1 MIFSGSVK
9 RRRMKDLK
17 LEIMKKT
24 INMNKSLVVLV
35 SILVLGACQD
45 VLDEVPSDKLSID
58 RLLNKN
64 AIVNFRSNSYGHL
77 NNSFNGNSAGQLL
90 EAYTDDAFRAGTT
103 ATLDWHG
110 GFLTPENN
118 IFANSIWRNNWAGI
132 RKTNLA
138 LLYLPQSRV
147 SKVLISDAEIE
158 RWMDEVK
165 VLRAWY
171 HFELIRN
178 FGPVPFVDE
187 VYGPDFTGWNDLTR
201 PTYEEISSILV
212 DELDDVITANRLPL
226 RYTAASEFDKIN
238 MALAH
243 ALKSRILLYNASA
256 LNNTSDD
263 QSKWQ
268 RAADATQAAIT
279 AISSE
284 YSLVDLSDYADL
296 FNEDNLT
303 LNSEIIYRA
312 SSNGTGTLNNQN
324 GVDLS
329 TLGSATQ
336 SDNAGA
342 VPTQELV
349 DSFELTDGTLPVA
362 DYTNAQH
369 TSATLNPGY
378 SENEGDDPYADRD
391 ARFYHA
397 IVYNGANYG
406 RVKGSNTDIF
416 VHTYE
421 GKPGTGFNNNPT
433 SQENADRRRSTTGY
447 YTRKFRSA
455 GYWGSSA
462 GGTNSYKIHFR
473 LAELYLNLAEAQA
486 QLGNISAAI
495 SALDV
500 VRERAGQPA
509 ISDVPGFQSNEQFLL
524 SRIRNERRVELCFE
538 GHRFYDQRRWD
549 ILSETN
555 GVVSGMRITSTG
567 GDAGPFTYIR
577 THVDVARNATS
588 DKYLVL
594 PIPTEEARRLTGLGQ
609 PAAWQ

>member
-1 MIFSGSVK
+1 
-9 RRRMKDLK
+9 
-17 LEIMKKT
+17 MKKT
-24 INMNKSLVVLV
+24 INIKKSLAVLF

-64 AIVNFRSNSYGHL
+64 TIANFRTNSYGHL
-77 NNSFNGNSAGQLL
+77 NNNFTGYSSGQLL

-138 LLYLPQSRV
+138 LLYLPQSKV
-147 SKVLISDAEIE
+147 SKVLISDAEIA

-171 HFELIRN
+171 HFELIKN
-178 FGPVPFVDE
+178 FGPIPFVDE
-187 VYGPDFTGWNDLTR
+187 AYGPDFTGWNDLTR

-212 DELDDVITANRLPL
+212 DELDGVITANRLPL
-226 RYTAASEFDKIN
+226 RYSSASEFDKVN

-268 RAADATQAAIT
+268 RAADAAQAAIT

-284 YSLVDLSDYADL
+284 YSLVALADYADL
-296 FNEDNLT
+296 FDDDELT
-303 LNSEIIYRA
+303 LNSEVIYR
-312 SSNGTGTLNNQN
+312 SSLNDAGMLNNNN
-324 GVDLS
+324 GVDLQS
-329 TLGSATQ
+329 LGSATQ
-336 SDNAGA
+336 SNNCGA

-349 DSFELTDGTLPVA
+349 DSFELTDGTLPVSGYA
-362 DYTNAQH
+362 NANHTNA
-369 TSATLNPGY
+369 TFNAGY
-378 SENEGDDPYADRD
+378 SENEGDDPYAGRD

-421 GKPGTGFNNNPT
+421 GKSGTGFNNNPT
-433 SQENADRRRSTTGY
+433 SQENADKRRSTTGY
-447 YTRKFRSA
+447 YTRKYRSA
-455 GYWGSSA
+455 GYWGSTA
-462 GGTNSYKIHFR
+462 GGTNSNKIHFR
-473 LAELYLNLAEAQA
+473 MAELYLNLAEAQA
-486 QLGNISAAI
+486 QLGNINEAI
-495 SALDV
+495 AALDI

-509 ISDVPGFQSNEQFLL
+509 ISDVPGFQSNQQFLL

-538 GHRFYDQRRWD
+538 GHRFFDQRRWN

-567 GDAGPFTYIR
+567 GDAGPFSYIR